1 MEKRKTWWLMAL
13 IGLALALV
21 PACGSQEKKEGDV
34 YKIFYVNHDNT
45 GVLFYEYETQSR
57 DTDTVLEELI
67 GQMETLP
74 ERLEY
79 RPPLAG
85 SFRLLSYHLVD
96 GQLSLDFDEEYRN
109 QEMIT
114 EILVRAA
121 IVRTLTQVRD
131 VQYVTFT
138 IGMQPLAD
146 ASGNVVGVMN
156 RDMFIDNAGNEIN
169 TYEKAR
175 LRLYFANETG
185 DGLTEVTRNKVYS
198 SNISMER
205 LIVEE
210 IIAGPKENDTG
221 LGNDKA
227 YPVVNPEDRKS
238 VV

>member
-85 SFRLLSYHLVD
+85 AFGCCPIIWWTGSCPL
-96 GQLSLDFDEEYRN
+96 
-109 QEMIT
+109 
-114 EILVRAA
+114 IL
-121 IVRTLTQVRD
+121 
-131 VQYVTFT
+131 
-138 IGMQPLAD
+138 
-146 ASGNVVGVMN
+146 
-156 RDMFIDNAGNEIN
+156 
-169 TYEKAR
+169 
-175 LRLYFANETG
+175 
-185 DGLTEVTRNKVYS
+185 TRNTA
-198 SNISMER
+198 IR
-205 LIVEE
+205 
-210 IIAGPKENDTG
+210 
-221 LGNDKA
+221 
-227 YPVVNPEDRKS
+227 R
-238 VV
+238 